1 MPHGSH
7 AASRRVAARRR
18 AWRGATFVSAVGG
31 GLLFLTSWATSG
43 GNEIRAASVT
53 DLRTLVQ
60 RQRADTDAEVA
71 KAAALA
77 DEVRTL
83 SRSRGGAQVRRWQNE
98 IDKVSPAAGL
108 SEATGPGM
116 TITLSDAP
124 QSVVQLA
131 LKNGTPEIEKLVVH
145 QQDIQAVINALWI
158 GGATAV
164 SVQDQRI
171 ISTTGIKCVGAT
183 VILHGVPYSPP
194 YRIAAIGDP
203 VKLQAAIDGSVYLD
217 AYRQTAALY
226 SLGYDATTSTDL
238 TIKAYDGITKLRH
251 ATVATIKTN

>member
-77 DEVRTL
+77 
-83 SRSRGGAQVRRWQNE
+83 S
-98 IDKVSPAAGL
+98 
-108 SEATGPGM
+108 
-116 TITLSDAP
+116 TI
-124 QSVVQLA
+124 Q
-131 LKNGTPEIEKLVVH
+131 G
-145 QQDIQAVINALWI
+145 
-158 GGATAV
+158 
-164 SVQDQRI
+164 
-171 ISTTGIKCVGAT
+171 
-183 VILHGVPYSPP
+183 
-194 YRIAAIGDP
+194 
-203 VKLQAAIDGSVYLD
+203 
-217 AYRQTAALY
+217 
-226 SLGYDATTSTDL
+226 
-238 TIKAYDGITKLRH
+238 
-251 ATVATIKTN
+251 

>member
-83 SRSRGGAQVRRWQNE
+83 SRSRGGAEVRRWQNE

-108 SEATGPGM
+108 NEATGPGM

-131 LKNGTPEIEKLVVH
+131 LKKLVVH

-238 TIKAYDGITKLRH
+238 TIKAYEGITKLRH

>member
-108 SEATGPGM
+108 NEATGPGM

-183 VILHGVPYSPP
+183 VILHGVPYSMLTDKRLRSTALGTTQRPQPISPSRPMTASPNCVTPP
-194 YRIAAIGDP
+194 LRRSKP
-203 VKLQAAIDGSVYLD
+203 
-217 AYRQTAALY
+217 
-226 SLGYDATTSTDL
+226 TDL
-238 TIKAYDGITKLRH
+238 RPGRFGEWVGRGDLDGHL
-251 ATVATIKTN
+251 